1 MSDKPSFIVTVAGLD
16 AQHLRLIEVVFRHI
30 HYNRFSFRLAEAD
43 VPESADVL
51 IAGIGDPVGREA
63 LERAR
68 ARGRPA
74 ATISVIGPECSG
86 GGRHAIEVGQ
96 LVRQLLPILNRVVE
110 LEGLAGGP
118 RRIRC
123 ATRIGSGPGGEPGE
137 ATEATEASEAGE
149 RPRVLLIDRDESIRR
164 QLADAFGRMGVDMD
178 TASSSDE
185 ALERLVMQPTD
196 VALLDGEMP
205 GGEGLRL
212 ARTIRREPG
221 WRDLPIVVL
230 SERRAPLD
238 VIRGAFAG
246 CSAYLAKPVEYED
259 LHRTIVRQ
267 LGRVRAPERIPSQ
280 LRFAAA
286 R

>member
-1 MSDKPSFIVTVAGLD
+1 MSDKPSYTVTVAGLD
-16 AQHLRLIEVVFRHI
+16 APHLRLIEVVFRHI
-30 HYNRFSFRLAEAD
+30 QYNRFLFRLAGAD
-43 VPESADVL
+43 EHESADVL

-74 ATISVIGPECSG
+74 ATISVIGPDG
-86 GGRHAIEVGQ
+86 AGDGQHAIEIGQ
-96 LVRQLLPILNRVVE
+96 LVRRLLPILNRVVE

-118 RRIRC
+118 RRIRV
-123 ATRIGSGPGGEPGE
+123 ATRLDRGPGGGFGGGVEGE
-137 ATEATEASEAGE
+137 GGE
-149 RPRVLLIDRDESIRR
+149 RPRVLLIDRDDAIRR
-164 QLADAFGRMGVDMD
+164 QLAEAFDRMGVDMD

-185 ALERLVMQPTD
+185 ALERLVMRPAD
-196 VALLDGEMP
+196 VALLDGELS

-212 ARTIRREPG
+212 ARTIRREPD

-230 SERRAPLD
+230 SERRTPLA

-246 CSAYLAKPVEYED
+246 CSAYLAKPVEYDD

-267 LGRVRAPERIPSQ
+267 LGRVRTPERIPAQ

>member
-1 MSDKPSFIVTVAGLD
+1 MSDKPSYTVTVAGLD
-16 AQHLRLIEVVFRHI
+16 MQHLRLIEVVFRHI
-30 HYNRFSFRLAEAD
+30 QYNRFLFRLAEAD
-43 VPESADVL
+43 EHESADVL

-74 ATISVIGPECSG
+74 ATISVIGPDGSG
-86 GGRHAIEVGQ
+86 GGQHAIEVGQ

-118 RRIRC
+118 RRIRG
-123 ATRIGSGPGGEPGE
+123 ATRIGRGPGVGGGKGAPG
-137 ATEATEASEAGE
+137 EAGE
-149 RPRVLLIDRDESIRR
+149 RPRVLLIDRDDAIRR

-185 ALERLVMQPTD
+185 ALERLVMRPTD
-196 VALLDGEMP
+196 VALLDGELP

-212 ARTIRREPG
+212 ARTIRREPD
-221 WRDLPIVVL
+221 WRNLPIVVL
-230 SERRAPLD
+230 SERRTPLD

-246 CSAYLAKPVEYED
+246 CSAYLAKPVEYDD
-259 LHRTIVRQ
+259 LHRTIARQ
-267 LGRVRAPERIPSQ
+267 LGRVRTPERIPSR